1 MAGGCAQCEAHAKVH
16 KNALGLANEP
26 DCPGCEAHLKLHG
39 NEGCAGALMIA
50 FVSTAVAALFGGRI
64 LRR

>member
-1 MAGGCAQCEAHAKVH
+1 MAGCAQCEAHAKIH
-16 KNALGLANEP
+16 KNMLGLANEP

-39 NEGCAGALMIA
+39 NEGCAGAFLIA
-50 FVSTAVAALFGGRI
+50 LVTTSVAALVGGRI

>member
-1 MAGGCAQCEAHAKVH
+1 MAADCAQCEAHAKIH

-26 DCPGCEAHLKLHG
+26 DCAQCDAHRQLHG
-39 NEGCAGALMIA
+39 TDGCAGAFLIA
-50 FVSTAVAALFGGRI
+50 LVTTSVAALFGGRI